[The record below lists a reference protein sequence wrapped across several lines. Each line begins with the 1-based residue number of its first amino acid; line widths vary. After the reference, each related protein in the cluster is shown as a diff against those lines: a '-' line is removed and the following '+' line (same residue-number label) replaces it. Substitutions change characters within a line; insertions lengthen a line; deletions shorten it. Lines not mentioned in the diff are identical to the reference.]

1 MKMKERLILVLPN
14 AFFWIAIDQWTKYLA
29 TVNLKG
35 MPEVSYM
42 GGLVKLL
49 YVTNRGA
56 WGSLGADWPE
66 PARKAV
72 LIVIPIAFI
81 VFLSIYLFRPK
92 TVIRKYELIAFSFIL
107 SGGVGNM
114 IDRIHADAV
123 IDMLWMGL
131 SQYRFLQTNVF
142 NIADVA
148 IMIGFFMLAFDY
160 VAGLI
165 KSLKKN

>member
-1 MKMKERLILVLPN
+1 MKIKDRAIYVLPN
-14 AFFWIAIDQWTKYLA
+14 AIIWIVIDQWTKYLA
-29 TVNLKG
+29 VVNLKG
-35 MPEVSYM
+35 KPEISYFD
-42 GGLVKLL
+42 GLVKFL

-56 WGSLGADWPE
+56 WGSLGSDWPE

-81 VFLSIYLFRPK
+81 SFLCVYLFRPK

-107 SGGVGNM
+107 AGGIGNM

-123 IDMLWMGL
+123 IDMLWMGFH
-131 SQYRFLQTNVF
+131 QYRYLQTNVF

-148 IMIGFFMLAFDY
+148 IMIGFFMFAFDY
-160 VAGLI
+160 IASGI
-165 KSLKKN
+165 KALKQK

>member
-1 MKMKERLILVLPN
+1 MSFKERAIYVFPLSIFLIVV
-14 AFFWIAIDQWTKYLA
+14 DQWTKYLA
-29 TVNLKG
+29 VVHLKG
-35 MPEVSYM
+35 KPEITFLD
-42 GGLVKLL
+42 GFFRLL

-72 LIVIPIAFI
+72 LIIIPVLFI
-81 VFLSIYLFRPK
+81 LFLSIYLFIPK
-92 TVIRKYELIAFSFIL
+92 NKLRKYELIAFSCIL
-107 SGGVGNM
+107 AGGVGNM
-114 IDRIHADAV
+114 IDRIHAGAV

-148 IMIGFFMLAFDY
+148 IMVGFFMLAIDY
-160 VAGLI
+160 V
-165 KSLKKN
+165 KTTYHSLKNK

>member
-1 MKMKERLILVLPN
+1 MSFKERAKYVFPI
-14 AFFWIAIDQWTKYLA
+14 FFTMLALDQWTKYLA
-29 TVNLKG
+29 VENLKG
-35 MPEVSYM
+35 FPEISYL
-42 GGLVKLL
+42 GGFFRLM

-72 LIVIPIAFI
+72 LIVIPILFI
-81 VFLSIYLFRPK
+81 LFLTVYLFRSKNPIK
-92 TVIRKYELIAFSFIL
+92 KFELIAFSFIL

-123 IDMLWMGL
+123 IDMLWMGFAR
-131 SQYRFLQTNVF
+131 YRYLQTNVF

-148 IMIGFFMLAFDY
+148 IMIGFFMLATDY
-160 VAGLI
+160 VINGV
-165 KSLKKN
+165 KSLRQK